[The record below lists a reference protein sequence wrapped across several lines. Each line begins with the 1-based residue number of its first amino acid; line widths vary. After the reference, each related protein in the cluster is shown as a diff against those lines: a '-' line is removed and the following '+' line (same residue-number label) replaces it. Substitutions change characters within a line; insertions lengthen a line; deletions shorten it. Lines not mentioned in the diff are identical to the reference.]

1 MQERHQRIANRLAE
15 LRETSHN
22 EVKRLEEVMQ
32 EANAYAETIL
42 ETVREHLVVLD
53 GDLRVVS
60 ANRSFYQTF
69 QASPE
74 ETEGHLIYELG
85 NHQWDIPRLRVL
97 LEEML
102 PKDTKVEDFEV
113 DHEFP
118 TIGRRAMLINAHR
131 ISRNNEGTP
140 LILLALEDITE
151 RKRAEEDLRS
161 LMEFNENV
169 VQSIQDGLVVFD
181 QDLRITIWNNA
192 MEEISGSSAD
202 EILGK
207 VASEVFPHLIEQ
219 GVDELLKAA
228 LAGQDAA
235 MFNLPHKTMKGEV
248 RRTNERY
255 LPIRSPAGDVIRVLA
270 IVEDVTEVLRLKV
283 QAANLEEEFKEPKLI
298 DIAKGILTKFGLS
311 EAEGY
316 QFIQKRSLDKKIKIE
331 EVAMQVIDLFE
342 FPEEQKI

>member
-22 EVKRLEEVMQ
+22 EVKRLEEVVQ

-102 PKDTKVEDFEV
+102 PKDTQVQDFEM

-118 TIGRRAMLINAHR
+118 TIGRRAMLLNAHC
-131 ISRNNEGTP
+131 ISRNDEGTP

-151 RKRAEEDLRS
+151 RQKAEEVLGEVRETLEKQLQERTADLQTANEQLQREVAERKQLEEALNS
-161 LMEFNENV
+161 LEELIDNE
-169 VQSIQDGLVVFD
+169 VQSIQDRLVAVG
-181 QDLRITIWNNA
+181 RA
-192 MEEISGSSAD
+192 
-202 EILGK
+202 
-207 VASEVFPHLIEQ
+207 
-219 GVDELLKAA
+219 
-228 LAGQDAA
+228 
-235 MFNLPHKTMKGEV
+235 
-248 RRTNERY
+248 
-255 LPIRSPAGDVIRVLA
+255 
-270 IVEDVTEVLRLKV
+270 
-283 QAANLEEEFKEPKLI
+283 
-298 DIAKGILTKFGLS
+298 TKPT
-311 EAEGY
+311 
-316 QFIQKRSLDKKIKIE
+316 SL
-331 EVAMQVIDLFE
+331 
-342 FPEEQKI
+342 

>member
-1 MQERHQRIANRLAE
+1 MQAIHQRITKRLAE
-15 LRETSHN
+15 LRETYDN
-22 EVKRLEEVMQ
+22 EVKRLEEVVQ

-151 RKRAEEDLRS
+151 RKRAEEALGEAHETLESQLQERTAELQAANEQLESEVAERERAEEALRS
-161 LMEFNENV
+161 LEELIENE
-169 VQSIQDGLVVFD
+169 VQSIQDELV
-181 QDLRITIWNNA
+181 TIGRA
-192 MEEISGSSAD
+192 TRPTS
-202 EILGK
+202 
-207 VASEVFPHLIEQ
+207 
-219 GVDELLKAA
+219 
-228 LAGQDAA
+228 
-235 MFNLPHKTMKGEV
+235 
-248 RRTNERY
+248 
-255 LPIRSPAGDVIRVLA
+255 
-270 IVEDVTEVLRLKV
+270 
-283 QAANLEEEFKEPKLI
+283 
-298 DIAKGILTKFGLS
+298 
-311 EAEGY
+311 
-316 QFIQKRSLDKKIKIE
+316 
-331 EVAMQVIDLFE
+331 
-342 FPEEQKI
+342 